1 MNLAYTM
8 SKEYRMTEAETHQMT
23 LNPNTPNDI
32 RYKVWLD

>member
-8 SKEYRMTEAETHQMT
+8 TKEYRMTVAETHQMT

-32 RYKVWLD
+32 SYEVWLN